1 MNKLNAFWGILK
13 ETFKEWM
20 ASSAAKD
27 SASMAYNAIF
37 SLPGLLIISISTAGH
52 FFGEEAVNGEIRRQI
67 QGIMGYDV
75 AKSIQDMIASAV
87 IDKQNFWMKALGVGT
102 LVFGATSLFFQMQTS
117 LNSLWD
123 VEAAPK
129 KAWQKFIL
137 DRANSLGMILI
148 IAFLLLAS
156 MLLSS
161 FIGLANNWI
170 TTYFG
175 VETYTLVQLSNF
187 LLGFVVIIVLFAF
200 MFKVL
205 PDVEIQ
211 WKSVWIGAIVTALL
225 FNIGKML
232 MSFYFDF
239 FKPTSVFGAAGPVIL
254 LMMWINYSCQLVFFG
269 AEFTKVYAYKMG
281 HKIIPSKHAKWS
293 KNHLLEESESSPIAG
308 KPESA
313 EVKKV

>member
-1 MNKLNAFWGILK
+1 MKRIKSFWEILK
-13 ETFKEWM
+13 ETFKEWQR
-20 ASSAAKD
+20 SSSAKD

-37 SLPGLLIISISTAGH
+37 SLPGLLIIIIWFAGN
-52 FFGEEAVNGEIRRQI
+52 FFGEEAVRGEVTRQI
-67 QGIMGYDV
+67 QGIMGHDV
-75 AKSIQDMIASAV
+75 AKSIQEMIASAF

-102 LVFGATSLFFQMQTS
+102 LVYGATSLFFQMQGS
-117 LNSLWD
+117 LNALWD

-148 IAFLLLAS
+148 IAFLLLTS
-156 MLLSS
+156 MVLSS
-161 FIGLANNWI
+161 LIGFANNWI
-170 TTYFG
+170 THYFG
-175 VETYTLVQLSNF
+175 IETYIFVQCSNF
-187 LLGFVVIIVLFAF
+187 ILGFAVVIVLFAF

-205 PDVEIQ
+205 PDVDIK

-232 MSFYFDF
+232 ISFYFEF
-239 FKPTSVFGAAGPVIL
+239 SKPTSVFGAAGTIIL

-269 AEFTKVYAYKMG
+269 AEFTKVFAYKKG

-293 KNHLLEESESSPIAG
+293 EEKLFRDSQINNPTE
-308 KPESA
+308 KPL
-313 EVKKV
+313 

>member
-1 MNKLNAFWGILK
+1 MKKISTLWEILK
-13 ETFKEWM
+13 ETFTEWM
-20 ASSAAKD
+20 TSSAAKD

-37 SLPGLLIISISTAGH
+37 SLPGLLIIIIWVAGH

-75 AKSIQDMIASAV
+75 AKSIQDIVASAV

-102 LVFGATSLFFQMQTS
+102 LVFGATSLFFQMQNT
-117 LNSLWD
+117 LNNLWD

-148 IAFLLLAS
+148 IAFLLLIS

-161 FIGLANNWI
+161 LVGLANDLI
-170 TTYFG
+170 TRYFG
-175 VETYTLVQLSNF
+175 FETYVIIQTSNF
-187 LLGFVVIIVLFAF
+187 ILGFGVVTVLFAF

-205 PDVEIQ
+205 PDVEIR
-211 WKSVWIGAIVTALL
+211 WKSVWIGAIVTAFL

-239 FKPTSVFGAAGPVIL
+239 SKPTSIFGAAGTIIL

-269 AEFTKVYAYKMG
+269 AEFTKIYAYKKG

-293 KNHLLEESESSPIAG
+293 RDNLYRDSEHQ
-308 KPESA
+308 
-313 EVKKV
+313 

>member
-1 MNKLNAFWGILK
+1 MNKLKSFWEVLK
-13 ETFKEWM
+13 ETFSEWM
-20 ASSAAKD
+20 SSSAAKD
-27 SASMAYNAIF
+27 SAGMAYNAIF
-37 SLPGLLIISISTAGH
+37 SLPGLLIIIIWVTGH
-52 FFGEEAVNGEIRRQI
+52 FFGEEAVNGEIRRQL
-67 QGIMGYDV
+67 QGIMGYDG
-75 AKSIQDMIASAV
+75 AKSIQDIIASAM
-87 IDKQNFWMKALGVGT
+87 IDKENFWMKALGVGT
-102 LVFGATSLFFQMQTS
+102 LVFGATSLFFQMQTT
-117 LNSLWD
+117 LNNLWD

-148 IAFLLLAS
+148 IAFLLLTS

-161 FIGLANNWI
+161 VIGLANQWI
-170 TTYFG
+170 TRYFG
-175 VETYTLVQLSNF
+175 METYVIVQASNF
-187 LLGFVVIIVLFAF
+187 ILGFAVVTVLFAF

-205 PDVEIQ
+205 PDVEIK

-239 FKPTSVFGAAGPVIL
+239 SKPTSIFGAAGTVIL

-269 AEFTKVYAYKMG
+269 AEFTKVYAYKRG

-293 KNHLLEESESSPIAG
+293 KEKLYRDAEEQKKRLALQNSEPI
-308 KPESA
+308 
-313 EVKKV
+313 

>member
-1 MNKLNAFWGILK
+1 MNKLKSFWEILK
-13 ETFKEWM
+13 DTFNEWM
-20 ASSAAKD
+20 SSSASKE

-37 SLPGLLIISISTAGH
+37 SLPGLLIIIIWVTGH
-52 FFGEEAVNGEIRRQI
+52 FFGEEAVNGEIRRQL
-67 QGIMGYDV
+67 QGIMGYDG
-75 AKSIQDMIASAV
+75 AKSIQDIIASAM

-102 LVFGATSLFFQMQTS
+102 LVFGATSLFFQMQST
-117 LNSLWD
+117 LNNLWD

-148 IAFLLLAS
+148 IAFLLLTS

-161 FIGLANNWI
+161 VIGLANQWI
-170 TTYFG
+170 TKYFG
-175 VETYTLVQLSNF
+175 LETYVIVQVTNF
-187 LLGFVVIIVLFAF
+187 LLGLAIVTVLFAL

-205 PDVEIQ
+205 PDVEIK
-211 WKSVWIGAIVTALL
+211 WKSVWVGAIVTALL

-232 MSFYFDF
+232 MSFYFDVS
-239 FKPTSVFGAAGPVIL
+239 KPTSVFGAAGTVIL

-281 HKIIPSKHAKWS
+281 HKIVPSKHAKWS
-293 KNHLLEESESSPIAG
+293 KEKLYRDSEMQD
-308 KPESA
+308 
-313 EVKKV
+313 VKSQNLS

>member
-1 MNKLNAFWGILK
+1 MKKLNFFWEILK

-20 ASSAAKD
+20 SSSASKE

-37 SLPGLLIISISTAGH
+37 SLPGLLIIIIWVAGN

-75 AKSIQDMIASAV
+75 AKSIQDIIASAV

-102 LVFGATSLFFQMQTS
+102 LVFGATSLFFQMQTT
-117 LNSLWD
+117 LNNLWD

-148 IAFLLLAS
+148 IAFLLLVS

-161 FIGLANNWI
+161 LIGLANNLI
-170 TTYFG
+170 TKYFG
-175 VETYTLVQLSNF
+175 LETYVIIQASNF
-187 LLGFVVIIVLFAF
+187 ILGFAVVTVLFAF

-205 PDVEIQ
+205 PDVEIK

-225 FNIGKML
+225 FNIGKTL

-239 FKPTSVFGAAGPVIL
+239 SKPASIFGAAGTIIL

-269 AEFTKVYAYKMG
+269 AEFTKIYAYKMG

-293 KNHLLEESESSPIAG
+293 KEKLYRDSEEQNINSQNLS
-308 KPESA
+308 
-313 EVKKV
+313 